1 MSKKKLNISLDSS
14 SDNQE
19 EINDKTCLKKLKKNK
34 KISPK
39 KRINNINITNQKNYN
54 YLIIL
59 FLILILFLLILIIF
73 LRYRHKPISNAYLIS
88 KTPEE
93 EYMDSK
99 EYFKMIKDGVLYEKN
114 KIYSL
119 TDNPKISIIMPVH
132 NGEAFIKEAIIS
144 IQNQDLKDIE
154 IIIIDDKSTDN
165 SVNLIKEIMKN
176 EPRIRLY
183 QNEENRGILF
193 TKAKGIL
200 SAKGKYI
207 IILDDDDKF
216 LQRDAFTTLY
226 NEAEKYD
233 IDIVEFRTITSK
245 LVLNKEGYNNT
256 KQEETEIISQN
267 RLKSYL
273 FYNGIFG
280 IIEKKDFKQV
290 KHFVKMEL
298 FAKIIKQIDSK
309 YLDLK
314 INYFDDYLFFFLL
327 TRNAKSLKK
336 INRIFYVKQKIIF
349 SDDEKINHRKQER
362 IVNGFNLSCFASLYY
377 IEILFYHTSDTFEDK
392 KIVFSQFEKLFLQ
405 HQCRSN
411 TKNHEKAVK
420 ICNLFLENQYISLED
435 KRKIRNYL
443 KKYDQIQ

>member
-34 KISPK
+34 KISSK
-39 KRINNINITNQKNYN
+39 KRINNINITTQKSYN

-59 FLILILFLLILIIF
+59 FLILILFFLILIIF
-73 LRYRHKPISNAYLIS
+73 LRYRHKPISNVYLIS

-93 EYMDSK
+93 EYKDSK
-99 EYFKMIKDGVLYEKN
+99 EFFKMIKDGVLYEKN

-207 IILDDDDKF
+207 IFLDDDDKF

-280 IIEKKDFKQV
+280 IIEKKDFKEV

-298 FAKIIKQIDSK
+298 FTKIIKQIDSK

-411 TKNHEKAVK
+411 VKNHEKGVQ

>member
-34 KISPK
+34 KISSK
-39 KRINNINITNQKNYN
+39 KRTNNINITNQKNYN

-73 LRYRHKPISNAYLIS
+73 LRYRHKTISNAYLIS
-88 KTPEE
+88 KTPEK

-99 EYFKMIKDGVLYEKN
+99 EFFKMIKDGVLYEKN

-183 QNEENRGILF
+183 QNEENRGILY

-280 IIEKKDFKQV
+280 IIEKKDFKEV

-298 FAKIIKQIDSK
+298 FTKIIKQIDSK

>member
-19 EINDKTCLKKLKKNK
+19 EINDSTCLKKLKKHK
-34 KISPK
+34 KTSSK
-39 KRINNINITNQKNYN
+39 KRINNINITTQKSYI
-54 YLIIL
+54 YLLIL

-73 LRYRHKPISNAYLIS
+73 LKFKHKSNSNLSLIN
-88 KTPEE
+88 KTPEK
-93 EYMDSK
+93 EYKDSK
-99 EYFKMIKDGVLYEKN
+99 EYYKMIKDGILYEKG

-119 TDNPKISIIMPVH
+119 INNPKISIVLPVH

-144 IQNQDLKDIE
+144 IQNQDFKDIE
-154 IIIIDDKSTDN
+154 IVIIDDKSTDN
-165 SVNLIKEIMKN
+165 SVNLINEIMKT
-176 EPRIRLY
+176 EPRIRFY
-183 QNEENRGILF
+183 KNEENKGILY

-200 SAKGKYI
+200 EAKGKYI
-207 IILDDDDKF
+207 MILDDDDKY

-226 NEAEKYD
+226 NEGEKYD
-233 IDIVEFRTITSK
+233 IDIVEFKTIASK
-245 LVLNKEGYNNT
+245 LVLDKEGYNNI
-256 KQEETEIISQN
+256 KKEDPEIITQN
-267 RLKSYL
+267 KLKSYL

-280 IIEKKDFKQV
+280 IIEKNDFKQV
-290 KHFVKMEL
+290 KHFVKTEL
-298 FAKIIKQIDSK
+298 FQKIIKQIDSK
-309 YLDLK
+309 YLELK
-314 INYFDDYLFFFLL
+314 INYYDDYLFFFLL

-349 SDDEKINHRKQER
+349 TDDSKVNHRKQER
-362 IVNGFNLSCFASLYY
+362 IINGFNLSCFASLYY

-411 TKNHEKAVK
+411 VKNHEKGVQ
-420 ICNLFLENQYISLED
+420 ICNLFLENQYISFED

-443 KKYDQIQ
+443 KKYE

>member
-34 KISPK
+34 KISSK

-93 EYMDSK
+93 EYKDSK
-99 EYFKMIKDGVLYEKN
+99 EFFKMIKDGVLYEKN

-119 TDNPKISIIMPVH
+119 TDNPKISIIMPVY

-207 IILDDDDKF
+207 IFLDDDDKF

-280 IIEKKDFKQV
+280 IIEKKDFKEV
-290 KHFVKMEL
+290 KHFVKMEI
-298 FAKIIKQIDSK
+298 FTKIIKQIDSK

>member
-34 KISPK
+34 KISSK
-39 KRINNINITNQKNYN
+39 KRINNINITTQKSYN

-93 EYMDSK
+93 EYKDSK
-99 EYFKMIKDGVLYEKN
+99 EFFKMIKDGVLYEKN

-298 FAKIIKQIDSK
+298 FTKIIKQIDSK

-336 INRIFYVKQKIIF
+336 INRIFYVRQKIIF

-411 TKNHEKAVK
+411 TKNHEKGVK